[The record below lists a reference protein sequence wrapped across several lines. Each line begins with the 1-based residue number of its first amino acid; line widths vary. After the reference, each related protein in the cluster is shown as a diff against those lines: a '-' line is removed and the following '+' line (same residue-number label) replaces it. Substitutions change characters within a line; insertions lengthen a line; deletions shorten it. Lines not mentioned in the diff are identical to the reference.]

1 MGILGYDTWEN
12 FAKVIERAAQALS
25 NNGHDPSQHILDAKV
40 MLGVGN
46 NATREAADHILSRP
60 ACYLIALNGQPSKPQ
75 IAAAQAYF
83 VVQTRRMEKIDNGDP
98 DVRRCELRDKAT
110 ETFKALSETARG
122 AGVRNHM
129 QGVFHDAGYKG
140 MYEMSRREVLATK
153 GLQTTDNLLNYA
165 GNLELAAHLFRMELT
180 DDVLSREK
188 ITEERTAIQKHEDVG
203 KEVRKTMLRTKGTL
217 PEELPIEPHI
227 AEVRKRIGKK

>member
-1 MGILGYDTWEN
+1 
-12 FAKVIERAAQALS
+12 
-25 NNGHDPSQHILDAKV
+25 
-40 MLGVGN
+40 
-46 NATREAADHILSRP
+46 
-60 ACYLIALNGQPSKPQ
+60 
-75 IAAAQAYF
+75 
-83 VVQTRRMEKIDNGDP
+83 
-98 DVRRCELRDKAT
+98 
-110 ETFKALSETARG
+110 
-122 AGVRNHM
+122 M